1 MHSSIDLSLSFF
13 VVLAAAGIYL
23 LYQMVRIV
31 PQGEE
36 WVVERLGKFHTILK
50 PGLNFLIPVL
60 DKVQVRLNTKELIQ
74 QMKAQEVIT
83 KDNAVVIISAVV
95 FYKISDPAKA
105 VYSIDNF
112 ELAVANM
119 AATTLRSVIG
129 NMELDASLS
138 GRETIK
144 AAVSEKISDHLE
156 QWGLSLTAVEVQDI
170 RPSDN
175 LQEAMEKQAAAEREK
190 KALIMKAEG
199 EKQAAI
205 AKAEGS
211 KQSLILEAEGKLEA
225 SRKEAEAKIAL
236 AYGDKEAMEAIAS
249 QIQGGDAASYLLAQR
264 YVDSVKHL
272 GNSANSKVV
281 FIPTDLKHSLEGLAG
296 GMGVLF
302 GQNVTQQKK

>member
-1 MHSSIDLSLSFF
+1 MDSSTGLSLSFF
-13 VVLAAAGIYL
+13 IVLLFAGGYL

-36 WVVERLGKFHTILK
+36 WVIERLGKFHTVLK
-50 PGLNFLIPVL
+50 PGLNFLIPIF
-60 DKVQVRLNTKELIQ
+60 DKVQLRLNTKELIQ
-74 QMKAQEVIT
+74 QMKTQEVIT
-83 KDNAVVIISAVV
+83 IDNAVVIISAVV

-138 GRETIK
+138 GREIIK
-144 AAVSEKISDHLE
+144 SSVAEKISDHLE

-170 RPSDN
+170 RPSDT
-175 LQEAMEKQAAAEREK
+175 LQEAMEKQAAAQREK

-199 EKQAAI
+199 EKQASI
-205 AKAEGS
+205 TKAEGY

-225 SRKEAEAKIAL
+225 SKKEAEAKVAL
-236 AYGDKEAMEAIAS
+236 ANGDKEAMEVITS
-249 QIQGGDAASYLLAQR
+249 QMKTGDAASYLLAQR
-264 YVDSVKHL
+264 YIDSVQHL

-281 FIPTDLKHSLEGLAG
+281 FIPTDLKHSLEGLTG
-296 GMGVLF
+296 GLGMIF
-302 GQNVTQQKK
+302 HK

>member
-1 MHSSIDLSLSFF
+1 MDSSTGLSLSFF
-13 VVLAAAGIYL
+13 IILLLAGGYL

-36 WVVERLGKFHTILK
+36 WIIERLGKFHTVLK
-50 PGLNFLIPVL
+50 PGLNFLIPVF
-60 DKVQVRLNTKELIQ
+60 DKVQMRLNTKELIQ

-129 NMELDASLS
+129 NMELDTALS
-138 GRETIK
+138 GREIIK
-144 AAVSEKISDHLE
+144 SSVSEKISDHLE

-170 RPSDN
+170 RPSDT
-175 LQEAMEKQAAAEREK
+175 LQEAMEKQAAAQREK

-205 AKAEGS
+205 TKAEGF
-211 KQSLILEAEGKLEA
+211 KQSLILEAEGKYEA
-225 SRKEAEAKIAL
+225 SKKEAEAKVAL
-236 AYGDKEAMEAIAS
+236 ANGDKEAMVVIAS
-249 QIQGGDAASYLLAQR
+249 QIKVGDAASYLLAQR
-264 YVDSVKHL
+264 YIDSVMHL
-272 GNSANSKVV
+272 GNSNNSKVV
-281 FIPTDLKHSLEGLAG
+281 FIPTDLKHSLEGATG
-296 GMGVLF
+296 GLGTIFSQV
-302 GQNVTQQKK
+302 K

>member
-1 MHSSIDLSLSFF
+1 MDSSTGLSLSFF
-13 VVLAAAGIYL
+13 IVLLFAGGYL

-36 WVVERLGKFHTILK
+36 WVIERLGKFHTVLK
-50 PGLNFLIPVL
+50 PGLNFLIPVF
-60 DKVQVRLNTKELIQ
+60 DKVQLRLNTKELIQ

-138 GRETIK
+138 GREIIK
-144 AAVSEKISDHLE
+144 SSVADKISDHLE

-170 RPSDN
+170 RPSDT
-175 LQEAMEKQAAAEREK
+175 LQEAMEKQAAAQREK

-199 EKQAAI
+199 EKQASI
-205 AKAEGS
+205 TKAEGY

-225 SRKEAEAKIAL
+225 SKKEAEAKVAL
-236 AYGDKEAMEAIAS
+236 ANGDKEAMEIITS
-249 QIQGGDAASYLLAQR
+249 QMKTGDAASYLLAQR
-264 YVDSVKHL
+264 YIDSVQHL

-281 FIPTDLKHSLEGLAG
+281 FIPTDLKHSLEGVTG
-296 GMGVLF
+296 GLGTIFSQV
-302 GQNVTQQKK
+302 K

>member
-1 MHSSIDLSLSFF
+1 MLEIFSYMPM
-13 VVLAAAGIYL
+13 VLL
-23 LYQMVRIV
+23 LLVGVFLLFQMVRIV

-36 WVVERLGKFHTILK
+36 WVIERLGKFHMILK
-50 PGLNFLIPVL
+50 PGLNFLIPIL
-60 DKVQVRLNTKELIQ
+60 DQVRLPLNTRELIQ

-83 KDNAVVIISAVV
+83 KDNAVVIISAVIY
-95 FYKISDPAKA
+95 YKVSDPQKA
-105 VYSIDNF
+105 VYSISDF
-112 ELAVANM
+112 QVAVATM
-119 AATTLRSVIG
+119 ASTSLRSEIG
-129 NMELDASLS
+129 NMELDKALS

-144 AAVSEKISDHLE
+144 AAVAEKISAHLA
-156 QWGLSLTAVEVQDI
+156 QWGLTLSSVEVQDI
-170 RPSDN
+170 RPSEN
-175 LQEAMEKQAAAEREK
+175 LQSSMEKQAAAEREK
-190 KALIMKAEG
+190 KALILKAEG

-302 GQNVTQQKK
+302 GQNVTQPKK

>member
-1 MHSSIDLSLSFF
+1 MDSSTGLSLSFF
-13 VVLAAAGIYL
+13 IVLLFAGGYL

-36 WVVERLGKFHTILK
+36 WVIERLGKFHTVLK
-50 PGLNFLIPVL
+50 PGLNFLIPVF
-60 DKVQVRLNTKELIQ
+60 DKVQLRLNTKELIQ

-138 GRETIK
+138 GREIIK
-144 AAVSEKISDHLE
+144 SSVADKISDHLE

-170 RPSDN
+170 RPSDT
-175 LQEAMEKQAAAEREK
+175 LQEAMEKQAAAQREK

-199 EKQAAI
+199 EKQASI
-205 AKAEGS
+205 TKAEGY

-225 SRKEAEAKIAL
+225 SKKEAEAKVAL
-236 AYGDKEAMEAIAS
+236 ANGDKEAMEVITS
-249 QIQGGDAASYLLAQR
+249 QMKTGDAASYLLAQR
-264 YVDSVKHL
+264 YIDSVQNL

-281 FIPTDLKHSLEGLAG
+281 FIPTDLKHSLEGVTG
-296 GMGVLF
+296 GLGTIFSQV
-302 GQNVTQQKK
+302 K

>member
-1 MHSSIDLSLSFF
+1 MHTSVDLSLSFF
-13 VVLAAAGIYL
+13 VILVLAGAYL

-36 WVVERLGKFHTILK
+36 WVVERLGKFHSVLK

-60 DKVQVRLNTKELIQ
+60 DKIQIRLNTKELIQ

-105 VYSIDNF
+105 VYSIDDF

-138 GRETIK
+138 GREAIK
-144 AAVSEKISDHLE
+144 ASVADKISDHLE

-170 RPSDN
+170 RPSDS

-205 AKAEGS
+205 AKAEGF

-225 SRKEAEAKIAL
+225 SRKEAEAKVAL
-236 AYGDKEAMEAIAS
+236 ANGDQAAMEAITS
-249 QIQGGDAASYLLAQR
+249 QIKNGDAASYLLAQR
-264 YVDSVKHL
+264 YIDSVAHL
-272 GNSANSKVV
+272 GDSANSKVV
-281 FIPTDLKHSLEGLAG
+281 FIPSDLKHSLEGVAG
-296 GMGVLF
+296 GLGTLF
-302 GQNVTQQKK
+302 AQGK

>member
-1 MHSSIDLSLSFF
+1 MHLDLSLSFF
-13 VVLAAAGIYL
+13 VILLLAGGYL
-23 LYQMVRIV
+23 LYQMIRIV

-50 PGLNFLIPVL
+50 PGLNFLIPILDQVL
-60 DKVQVRLNTKELIQ
+60 VRLNTKELIQ

-138 GRETIK
+138 GREAIK
-144 AAVSEKISDHLE
+144 ASVSDKISDHLE

-205 AKAEGS
+205 AKAEGY
-211 KQSLILEAEGKLEA
+211 KQSMILEAEGKLEA
-225 SRKEAEAKIAL
+225 ARKEAEAKVAL
-236 AYGDKEAMEAIAS
+236 AYGDKEAMEALLS
-249 QIQGGDAASYLLAQR
+249 QVKNGDAPSYLLAQR
-264 YVDSVKHL
+264 YLNALESL
-272 GNSANSKVV
+272 STSQNSKVV
-281 FIPTDLKHSLEGLAG
+281 FMPADLKHSLEGITGNLG
-296 GMGVLF
+296 TLF
-302 GQNVTQQKK
+302 SSIK

>member
-1 MHSSIDLSLSFF
+1 MDTHANLSLLFF
-13 VVLAAAGIYL
+13 SILLVSGGYL

-50 PGLNFLIPVL
+50 PGLNFLIPVF
-60 DKVQVRLNTKELIQ
+60 DKVQIRLNTKELIQ

-138 GRETIK
+138 GREIIK
-144 AAVSEKISDHLE
+144 SSVSEKISDHLE

-170 RPSDN
+170 RPSDT
-175 LQEAMEKQAAAEREK
+175 LQEAMEKQAAAQREK

-199 EKQAAI
+199 EKQASI
-205 AKAEGS
+205 TKAEGY
-211 KQSLILEAEGKLEA
+211 KQSLILEAEGKFEA
-225 SRKEAEAKIAL
+225 SKKEAEAKVAL
-236 AYGDKEAMEAIAS
+236 ANGDKEAMEAIAS
-249 QIQGGDAASYLLAQR
+249 QIKLGDPATYLLAQR
-264 YVDSVKHL
+264 YIDSVEHL
-272 GNSANSKVV
+272 GNSSNSKVV
-281 FIPTDLKHSLEGLAG
+281 FIPSDLKHSLEGATG
-296 GMGVLF
+296 SF
-302 GQNVTQQKK
+302 GAIFSALK

>member
-1 MHSSIDLSLSFF
+1 MDSSTGLSVSFF
-13 VVLAAAGIYL
+13 IVLLFASSYL

-36 WVVERLGKFHTILK
+36 WVIERLGKFHTVLK
-50 PGLNFLIPVL
+50 PGLNFLIPVF
-60 DKVQVRLNTKELIQ
+60 DKVQLRLNTKELIQ

-138 GRETIK
+138 GREIIK
-144 AAVSEKISDHLE
+144 SSVSEKISDHLE

-170 RPSDN
+170 RPSDT
-175 LQEAMEKQAAAEREK
+175 LQEAMEKQAAAQREK

-199 EKQAAI
+199 EKQA
-205 AKAEGS
+205 S
-211 KQSLILEAEGKLEA
+211 TS
-225 SRKEAEAKIAL
+225 
-236 AYGDKEAMEAIAS
+236 
-249 QIQGGDAASYLLAQR
+249 
-264 YVDSVKHL
+264 
-272 GNSANSKVV
+272 N
-281 FIPTDLKHSLEGLAG
+281 P
-296 GMGVLF
+296 
-302 GQNVTQQKK
+302 

>member
-1 MHSSIDLSLSFF
+1 MDSSTGLSLSFF
-13 VVLAAAGIYL
+13 IVLLFAGGYL

-36 WVVERLGKFHTILK
+36 WVIERLGKFHTVLK
-50 PGLNFLIPVL
+50 PGLNFLIPIF
-60 DKVQVRLNTKELIQ
+60 DKVQLRLNTKELIQ

-138 GRETIK
+138 GREIIK
-144 AAVSEKISDHLE
+144 SSVAEKISDHLE

-170 RPSDN
+170 RPSDT
-175 LQEAMEKQAAAEREK
+175 LQEAMEKQAAAQREK

-199 EKQAAI
+199 EKQASI
-205 AKAEGS
+205 TKAEGY

-225 SRKEAEAKIAL
+225 SKKEAEAKVAL
-236 AYGDKEAMEAIAS
+236 ANGDKEAMEVITS
-249 QIQGGDAASYLLAQR
+249 QMKTGDAASYLLAQR
-264 YVDSVKHL
+264 YIDSVQHL

-281 FIPTDLKHSLEGLAG
+281 FIPTDLKHSLEGLTG
-296 GMGVLF
+296 GLGMIF
-302 GQNVTQQKK
+302 HK

>member
-1 MHSSIDLSLSFF
+1 MHTSIDLSLSFF
-13 VVLAAAGIYL
+13 IILLLAGGYL

-31 PQGEE
+31 PQGDE
-36 WVVERLGKFHTILK
+36 WVVERLGKFHSILK

-60 DKVQVRLNTKELIQ
+60 DQVQVKLNTKELIQ

-105 VYSIDNF
+105 VYSIDDF

-138 GRETIK
+138 GREAIK
-144 AAVSEKISDHLE
+144 ASVSEKISDHLE

-170 RPSDN
+170 RPSDS

-205 AKAEGS
+205 AKAEGF
-211 KQSLILEAEGKLEA
+211 KQSMILEAEGKLEA
-225 SRKEAEAKIAL
+225 ARREAEAKVAL
-236 AYGDKEAMEAIAS
+236 ANGDQAAMEAIAS
-249 QIQGGDAASYLLAQR
+249 QIKNGDAPSYLLAQR
-264 YVDSVKHL
+264 YIDSVQAL
-272 GNSANSKVV
+272 ANSANSKVV
-281 FIPTDLKHSLEGLAG
+281 FVPSDLKHSLEGVAG
-296 GMGVLF
+296 NLSPLF
-302 GQNVTQQKK
+302 SAVK

>member
-1 MHSSIDLSLSFF
+1 MNPSVDLSLSFF
-13 VVLAAAGIYL
+13 IILVFAGAYL

-36 WVVERLGKFHTILK
+36 WLVERLGKFHVVLK
-50 PGLNFLIPVL
+50 PGLNFLVPII
-60 DKVQVRLNTKELIQ
+60 DKVQRKLNTKELIQ

-95 FYKISDPAKA
+95 FFKISDPARA
-105 VYSIDNF
+105 VYSIDDF

-138 GRETIK
+138 GREAIK
-144 AAVSEKISDHLE
+144 ASVADKISDHLE

-170 RPSDN
+170 RPSHN

-205 AKAEGS
+205 AKAEGF

-225 SRKEAEAKIAL
+225 SKKEAESKVVL
-236 AYGDKEAMEAIAS
+236 ANADKEAMEAITS
-249 QIQGGDAASYLLAQR
+249 YMKSGDAPSYLLAQR
-264 YVDSVKHL
+264 YIDSVKHL
-272 GNSANSKVV
+272 GESANSKIV
-281 FIPTDLKHSLEGLAG
+281 FIPTDLKHSLEGVAG
-296 GMGVLF
+296 SLGTLF
-302 GQNVTQQKK
+302 NVSK

>member
-1 MHSSIDLSLSFF
+1 MDSSTGLSLSFF
-13 VVLAAAGIYL
+13 IVLLFAGSYL

-36 WVVERLGKFHTILK
+36 WVIERLGKFHTVLK
-50 PGLNFLIPVL
+50 PGLNFLIPVF
-60 DKVQVRLNTKELIQ
+60 DKVQLRLNTKELIQ

-129 NMELDASLS
+129 NMELDAPLS
-138 GRETIK
+138 GREIIK
-144 AAVSEKISDHLE
+144 SSVAEKISDHLE

-170 RPSDN
+170 RPSDT
-175 LQEAMEKQAAAEREK
+175 LQEAMEKQAAAQREK

-199 EKQAAI
+199 EKQASI
-205 AKAEGS
+205 TKAEGY

-225 SRKEAEAKIAL
+225 SKKEAEAKVAL
-236 AYGDKEAMEAIAS
+236 ANGDKEAMEVITS
-249 QIQGGDAASYLLAQR
+249 QMKTGDAASYLLAQR
-264 YVDSVKHL
+264 YIDSVQHL

-281 FIPTDLKHSLEGLAG
+281 FIPTDLKHSLEGVTG
-296 GMGVLF
+296 GLGAIFSKV
-302 GQNVTQQKK
+302 K

>member
-1 MHSSIDLSLSFF
+1 VHTSIDLSLSFF
-13 VVLAAAGIYL
+13 IILLLAGGYL

-36 WVVERLGKFHTILK
+36 WVVERLGKFHSILK

-60 DKVQVRLNTKELIQ
+60 DQVQVKLNTKELIQ

-105 VYSIDNF
+105 VYSIDDF

-144 AAVSEKISDHLE
+144 ASVSEKISDHLE

-205 AKAEGS
+205 AKAEGF
-211 KQSLILEAEGKLEA
+211 KQSMILEAEGKLEA
-225 SRKEAEAKIAL
+225 ARKEAEAKVAL
-236 AYGDKEAMEAIAS
+236 AYGDKEAMESLTA
-249 QIQGGDAASYLLAQR
+249 QIKNGDAPSYLLAQR
-264 YVDSVKHL
+264 YIDSVQAL
-272 GNSANSKVV
+272 ANSANSKVV
-281 FIPTDLKHSLEGLAG
+281 FVPSDLKHSLEGVAG
-296 GMGVLF
+296 NLSTLF
-302 GQNVTQQKK
+302 STLK